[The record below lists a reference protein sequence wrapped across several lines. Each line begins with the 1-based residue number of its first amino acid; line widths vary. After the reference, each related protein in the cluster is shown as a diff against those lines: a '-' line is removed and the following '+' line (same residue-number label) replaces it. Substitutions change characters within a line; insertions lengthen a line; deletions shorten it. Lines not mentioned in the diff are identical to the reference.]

1 MILRLDTPGM
11 ARLLF
16 STGTAKH
23 GERRAYYTAT
33 APARAVVVFRN
44 GLDADSTV
52 GEVVEAQVTTTA
64 APAGIARPGNEGKE
78 HTIVSVTWASA
89 IAAAAGARRAGAGC
103 RHGHT
108 RC

>member
-44 GLDADSTV
+44 GLDADSMV

-64 APAGIARPGNEGKE
+64 APAGIASPGNEGKE
-78 HTIVSVTWASA
+78 HTIVSVLRRVNDLADQIFWRV
-89 IAAAAGARRAGAGC
+89 IEAGRQD
-103 RHGHT
+103 
-108 RC
+108 